1 MDRDDAWMAITKIT
15 NKRNATKADVLE
27 VRRLMAFLPEEQQAD
42 LEEALFLLEK
52 AK

>member
-15 NKRNATKADVLE
+15 NKRNVTKADIAE
-27 VRRLMAFLPEEQQAD
+27 VRRLIEFLPDEQQAD
-42 LEEALFLLEK
+42 LEESLFLIEK

>member
-15 NKRNATKADVLE
+15 NKRNVTKADIAE

-52 AK
+52 SK